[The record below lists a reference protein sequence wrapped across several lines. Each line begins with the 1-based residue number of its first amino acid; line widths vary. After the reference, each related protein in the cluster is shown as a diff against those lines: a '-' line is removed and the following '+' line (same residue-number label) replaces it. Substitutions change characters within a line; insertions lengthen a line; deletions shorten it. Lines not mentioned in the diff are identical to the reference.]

1 MKTQPETRT
10 GTFTRPIVKK
20 SLAVTAGT
28 LMLLSVGIPSAFAA
42 APNGEPTSAL
52 TSVASAENRARAASD
67 IQRRMQPLLQ
77 DMVDSG
83 LPGVAAFVRDGD
95 KVASLAAG
103 SANLATS
110 SSMTPEH
117 HMRVGSITKT
127 YTATII
133 LQLVD
138 EGMLALDDT
147 VEDVLPG
154 MVPGGESITLRQLLN
169 HTSGLFDYTYDP
181 KLMEPYLNPDGT
193 FNPSNHYT
201 SPLELVAAS
210 NANPPRFA
218 PGEDWEYSNT
228 NYILLGLAIEKVTGH
243 QYAYELHD
251 RIIEP
256 LGLKDTKFPERSTAI
271 QEPDAHGY
279 QLYGLPSGPF
289 DITRI
294 SPSFAWAAGGITSS
308 VEDMARFGKALMNG
322 ELMSDNQLAEM
333 KTTVNEPSSGKPVYG
348 LGLVKV
354 EVNGVTLWGHGGDLP
369 GYHTSLLTSE
379 DGRQQI
385 AMIANAGLDTWNAE
399 QAADWTAATR
409 GAFLATPQASP
420 RS

>member
-1 MKTQPETRT
+1 MKPQLETRA
-10 GTFTRPIVKK
+10 GARTRPIVKK

-28 LMLLSVGIPSAFAA
+28 LMLLTVGVPSAFASL
-42 APNGEPTSAL
+42 NGEPTSAL
-52 TSVASAENRARAASD
+52 TSVASPETPAPGTSG
-67 IQRRMQPLLQ
+67 IQQRMQPLLQ

-83 LPGVAAFVRDGD
+83 LPGAAAFVRDGD
-95 KVASLAAG
+95 QVASLAAG

-117 HMRVGSITKT
+117 HMRVGSVTKT

-138 EGMLALDDT
+138 EGKLALDDT
-147 VEDVLPG
+147 VEAVLPG

-169 HTSGLFDYTYDP
+169 HTSGLFDYTYDA

-193 FNPSNHYT
+193 FNPSDHYT

-218 PGEDWEYSNT
+218 PGSDWEYSNT

-243 QYAYELHD
+243 NYGHELHA

-256 LGLKDTKFPERSTAI
+256 LNLTDTKFPERSTAI
-271 QEPDAHGY
+271 QEPAAHGY
-279 QLYGLPSGPF
+279 QLYGRTSGPT
-289 DITRI
+289 DMTRV

-308 VEDMARFGKALMNG
+308 VTDMARFGKALMEG
-322 ELMSDNQLAEM
+322 KLMSAEQLAEM
-333 KTTVNEPSSGKPVYG
+333 KTPVNEPGSVKPVYG
-348 LGLVKV
+348 LGLVKID
-354 EVNGVTLWGHGGDLP
+354 VNGVTLWGHGGDLP
-369 GYHTSLLTSE
+369 GYHSSVLTSD
-379 DGRQQI
+379 DGSKQI
-385 AMIANAGLDTWNAE
+385 AMIANAGFDTWNAE
-399 QAADWTAATR
+399 QAGAWSAATR
-409 GAFLATPQASP
+409 GAFSATPEN
-420 RS
+420 